1 MSFLEVIKKLKK
13 NEEYLLISVNTQIKK
28 IRVDFFVVELLVK
41 DYEQNNKFFL
51 PMNEYI
57 IESFNGTNNTTRE
70 INQYYIPKPEKN
82 LNQAVI
88 ELSANYPETNI
99 IFRND
104 IIYNTFI
111 SGGFQKFIIYHSDL
125 NIIEFNITNSNKN
138 KNANYMIR
146 YYINDAKNNISFFF
160 DEKYKIN
167 LVNSSDNRSISISL
181 IFNSIKLKGNL
192 PEENIDFY
200 ITGDLYR
207 QNNDINE
214 LINTTCFVLER
225 EQSYI
230 TSKTF
235 FSYNATSEN
244 EWSLQFENISR
255 NNNYIYDLQ
264 IKVDAILKEYFQE
277 EFIVYVTQ
285 VDLTGIKL
293 EETNKRNNSWLPWG
307 IPLIIIV
314 AGLLVFFIIKIIKL
328 KKKNDTLQLEMK
340 SLAFSNDVQKN
351 VLLKEQKIS
360 KNESDYES
368 TFI

>member
-1 MSFLEVIKKLKK
+1 M
-13 NEEYLLISVNTQIKK
+13 
-28 IRVDFFVVELLVK
+28 
-41 DYEQNNKFFL
+41 
-51 PMNEYI
+51 
-57 IESFNGTNNTTRE
+57 
-70 INQYYIPKPEKN
+70 
-82 LNQAVI
+82 
-88 ELSANYPETNI
+88 
-99 IFRND
+99 
-104 IIYNTFI
+104 
-111 SGGFQKFIIYHSDL
+111 
-125 NIIEFNITNSNKN
+125 
-138 KNANYMIR
+138 
-146 YYINDAKNNISFFF
+146 
-160 DEKYKIN
+160 
-167 LVNSSDNRSISISL
+167 VNSSDNRSISISL
-181 IFNSIKLKGNL
+181 IFSSIKLKGNL

-214 LINTTCFVLER
+214 LINTTCFLLER
-225 EQSYI
+225 KPSYND
-230 TSKTF
+230 SKTF

-264 IKVDAILKEYFQE
+264 IKVDAVLKEYFQE

-293 EETNKRNNSWLPWG
+293 EETNNNKNSWLPWG